1 MRIQRKLAGI
11 LSGAL
16 LATGVAA
23 VSNPAVAVDDFD
35 RGCDYF
41 DTGNGSAVS
50 PYQIAN
56 YEDLEAISYADC
68 FSEGDVYYGDAFEVD
83 AYFVQVA
90 DIDLTM
96 YYEWSSNDQWSPI
109 GGIYNDWEDEFEDI
123 DGGYGEGAGGA
134 FDGQYDGQDHSI
146 INIHIED
153 TGFEHRE
160 GYGLFGHTENAT
172 IENLA
177 IEVYVDVNSYWDEDI
192 NYDYFDQDYNDF
204 YYNEGFTGW
213 WDVDDSE
220 YIFLSGENGYW
231 DYEIDTCWY
240 ASDIGGLIGHAE
252 DTVVRDVDA
261 VVDIRGA
268 VNVGGLIGEAD
279 GSDSGTKI
287 INSTVTGTVE
297 ADSLCGSENIGGM
310 IGYAQDDAEVIN
322 SSADVDVNSLNEEDD
337 MYERYDIDESH
348 TYDQRD
354 WDTGLD
360 PDGHNSYSVTEDA
373 YNNDRFDFLD
383 EDHIGGLI
391 GESEDTL
398 IINTNSTGDVDAY
411 YSDDVGGL
419 VGHANDTSIVDSSA
433 SGNVRVIG
441 DMDAIGGLVGMIE
454 DDGDARNVI
463 QNSFATGDVT
473 ALDSESVGGLL
484 GEAYDDD
491 ETFYAAIM
499 IVDSYATGVVRGDR
513 SVGGLVGTANL
524 HSITNSYATGAV
536 HSDGRS
542 TGGLVGY
549 MNDASSIF
557 NSHATGSVNGGTDD
571 AGGLVGYWS
580 GRGTVSRSYATG
592 NVFSSNNSEGG
603 TETGFGGLIGHI
615 QDDVLVD
622 KSYATGDV
630 DVTAAFNDVDEV
642 GGLIGRVEYDVS
654 IRSSYATGDV
664 KGFYE
669 DRGGYDSD
677 AVGGLIGYI
686 GDGGSDYIQVRNSYS
701 RGSVQGTDHVGGF
714 IGEVDVDR
722 EDVELRN
729 NYTTSA
735 VTAEDRRDVFA
746 NVDFDRSPAWGKTN
760 VFVSSINI
768 GSSVQA
774 TRVTLASMNAS
785 TIKSLGWQTSE
796 TGSWSTRT
804 WSLCSKVNN
813 GLPYLSWQTEADL
826 CVCEGVV
833 LPEIMFNTRTAVLD
847 AGDIAQ
853 IKAAAQL
860 IADAKCKNVTLV
872 GFTNTRAGGLQ
883 ARVLADARS
892 NAVSIALK
900 KALWTLGHP
909 VKFTFARDV
918 NNTTSVRWNK
928 VSLTAAE

>member
-41 DTGNGSAVS
+41 DAGNGSAVN

-68 FSEGDVYYGDAFEVD
+68 FDSNDVYVGDAFEVD

-96 YYEWSSNDQWSPI
+96 YYEWSGNDQWTPI
-109 GGIYNDWEDEFEDI
+109 GGVYNEWEDDFEDI
-123 DGGYGEGAGGA
+123 DGSYGEGGA

-146 INIHIED
+146 TNIHIED
-153 TGFEHRE
+153 NGFEHTS
-160 GYGLFGHTENAT
+160 GYGLFGHTDDAT

-177 IEVYVDVNSYWDEDI
+177 IEVMVDVQSYWDEDI
-192 NYDYFDQDYNDF
+192 AYAYFNQDNNDF
-204 YYNEGFTGW
+204 YYEGFTGW

-220 YIFLSGENGYW
+220 YIFEDGSNGYW

-240 ASDIGGLIGHAE
+240 STDIGGLIGHAD

-268 VNVGGLIGEAD
+268 VDVGGLIGEAD
-279 GSDSGTKI
+279 GEDTGTKI

-310 IGYAQDDAEVIN
+310 IGYAQDDAEVVN
-322 SSADVDVNSLNEEDD
+322 SSADVDVNSLNEDD
-337 MYERYDIDESH
+337 NMYDRYDIDESH

-354 WDTGLD
+354 WVYGL
-360 PDGHNSYSVTEDA
+360 PTYYHNSYSVTDDA

-391 GESEDTL
+391 GETEDTL
-398 IINTNSTGDVDAY
+398 IINTVSTGDVDAY

-419 VGHANDTSIVDSSA
+419 VGYSEGSSFVDSSA
-433 SGNVRVIG
+433 TGDVRVIG

-473 ALDSESVGGLL
+473 ALGSESVGGLL

-491 ETFYAAIM
+491 DTYAAAIM
-499 IVDSYATGVVRGDR
+499 IVDSYATGVVKGDR
-513 SVGGLVGTANL
+513 SVGGLVGSANL
-524 HSITNSYATGAV
+524 HSITNSYATGEV
-536 HSDGRS
+536 HSDGS
-542 TGGLVGY
+542 NSGGLVGY

-557 NSHATGSVNGGTDD
+557 NSHATGSVNGGTND
-571 AGGLVGYWS
+571 AGGLVGFWN

-592 NVFSSNNSEGG
+592 DVFSSNNGEEES
-603 TETGFGGLIGHI
+603 ETGFGGLIGHV

-622 KSYATGDV
+622 KSYSTGDV
-630 DVTAAFNDVDEV
+630 DITAAFNDVNEIGGFIGIV
-642 GGLIGRVEYDVS
+642 GYDVS
-654 IRSSYATGDV
+654 IRSSYSTGDV

-669 DRGGYDSD
+669 DRGGYESY
-677 AVGGLIGYI
+677 AVGGFIGLV
-686 GDGGSDYIQVRNSYS
+686 GGGESEDIQVRNSYS
-701 RGSVQGTDHVGGF
+701 RGSVEGTGVVGGF
-714 IGEVDVDR
+714 IGTVALDR
-722 EDVELRN
+722 QDVELRN

-735 VTAEDRRDVFA
+735 VTAEEYPRDLFA
-746 NVDFDRSPAWGKTN
+746 NVMFDRSPAWGKTN
-760 VFVSSINI
+760 VFVSSINV

-774 TRVTLASMNAS
+774 TRVTLANMNAS
-785 TIKSLGWQTSE
+785 AIKALGWQTSE
-796 TGSWSTRT
+796 TGAWSTRT
-804 WSLCSKVNN
+804 WSLCSKVND

-833 LPEIMFNTRTAVLD
+833 IPDVMFNTRTAVLD

-853 IKAAAQL
+853 IKLAAKA

-883 ARVLADARS
+883 ARTLADARS
-892 NAVSIALK
+892 TAVSVALK

-909 VKFTFARDV
+909 VNFTFARDV
-918 NNTTSVRWNK
+918 NNTTAVRWNK

>member
-41 DTGNGSAVS
+41 DAGNGSAVN

-56 YEDLEAISYADC
+56 YEDLEAITYADC
-68 FSEGDVYYGDAFEVD
+68 YDSNNNFVGEAFEVD

-96 YYEWSSNDQWSPI
+96 YYEWSGNDQWTPI
-109 GGIYNDWEDEFEDI
+109 GGIYNEWSDDYEDI
-123 DGGYGEGAGGA
+123 DGSFGEGSSGGV
-134 FDGQYDGQDHSI
+134 FNGQYDGQDHSI

-153 TGFEHRE
+153 TGFEHTA
-160 GYGLFGHTENAT
+160 GYGLFGHTDNAS

-177 IEVYVDVNSYWDEDI
+177 IEVMVDVQSYWDEDI
-192 NYDYFDQDYNDF
+192 NYGYFNQGNGDYY
-204 YYNEGFTGW
+204 EGFTGW
-213 WDVDDSE
+213 WDVDDST
-220 YIFLSGENGYW
+220 YYYPQGQNGYW

-240 ASDIGGLIGHAE
+240 SSDIGGLIGHAN

-261 VVDIRGA
+261 VVDVRGA
-268 VNVGGLIGEAD
+268 ENVGGLIGHAD
-279 GSDSGTKI
+279 GSSSGTKV

-310 IGYAQDDAEVIN
+310 IGHAEDDAEVVN

-337 MYERYDIDESH
+337 MYNRYDIDEGW

-354 WDTGLD
+354 WVW
-360 PDGHNSYSVTEDA
+360 DGFNWVHNSYSVYEDA

-383 EDHIGGLI
+383 EDNIGGLI
-391 GESEDTL
+391 GDANDTL
-398 IINTNSTGDVDAY
+398 IINTVSTGDVDAY
-411 YSDDVGGL
+411 YSDNVGGL
-419 VGHANDTSIVDSSA
+419 IGISDATSIIDSSA
-433 SGNVRVIG
+433 TGDVQVIG
-441 DMDAIGGLVGMIE
+441 SMYAIGGLVGLIE

-484 GEAYDDD
+484 GEAYDDYD
-491 ETFYAAIM
+491 TYYAAIM

-524 HSITNSYATGAV
+524 HSITNSHATGEV
-536 HSDGRS
+536 HSDDNNV
-542 TGGLVGY
+542 GGLVGY

-557 NSHATGSVNGGTDD
+557 NSHATGSVNGGTYN
-571 AGGLVGYWS
+571 AGGLVGYWD

-592 NVFSSNNSEGG
+592 NVFSDSSEGG
-603 TETGFGGLIGHI
+603 SESGFGGLIGRV

-630 DVTAAFNDVDEV
+630 DVTAAFNDVHEI
-642 GGLIGRVEYDVS
+642 GGLIGTVGYDVS

-669 DRGGYDSD
+669 DRAGYESY
-677 AVGGLIGYI
+677 AVGGFIGVL
-686 GDGGSDYIQVRNSYS
+686 GADENNDVQVRNSYS
-701 RGSVQGTDHVGGF
+701 RGSVQGTGYVAGF
-714 IGEVDVDR
+714 IGAVSASR
-722 EDVELRN
+722 QDVELRN

-735 VTAEDRRDVFA
+735 VTAENYPRDLFA
-746 NVDFDRSPAWGKTN
+746 NVEFDRSPAWGKTN
-760 VFVSSINI
+760 VFVSSINV

-774 TRVTLASMNAS
+774 TRVTLANMNAS

-796 TGSWSTRT
+796 TGAWSTRT
-804 WSLCSKVNN
+804 WSLCSKVND

-833 LPEIMFNTRTAVLD
+833 IPDVMFNTGTAVLD

-853 IKAAAQL
+853 IKAAAKT

-872 GFTNTRAGGLQ
+872 GFTNTRAGALK
-883 ARVLADARS
+883 ARTLADARS
-892 NAVSIALK
+892 TAVSAALK

-918 NNTTSVRWNK
+918 NNTTAVRWNK